1 MKRFGVAAL
10 LLALGACKS
19 TVEGA
24 LGSPVGNYSL
34 TTVDGSALPFMN
46 GTTFIVRGTIVLK
59 GGGDYTL
66 TQADSSITRKHGGS
80 GLGLAI
86 CKSLVERMGGT
97 IGLHS
102 VMGAGSTFW
111 FEIPFA
117 KQKNSAAPQTLPVEA
132 LGFAASSLP
141 SATRL

>member
-66 TQADSSITRKHGGS
+66 TQADSSTAGSVANTSQSGTWSLNENALALLPSGGSLELGIASIDTLKITRGGHQN
-80 GLGLAI
+80 LYI
-86 CKSLVERMGGT
+86 R
-97 IGLHS
+97 H
-102 VMGAGSTFW
+102 
-111 FEIPFA
+111 
-117 KQKNSAAPQTLPVEA
+117 
-132 LGFAASSLP
+132 
-141 SATRL
+141 